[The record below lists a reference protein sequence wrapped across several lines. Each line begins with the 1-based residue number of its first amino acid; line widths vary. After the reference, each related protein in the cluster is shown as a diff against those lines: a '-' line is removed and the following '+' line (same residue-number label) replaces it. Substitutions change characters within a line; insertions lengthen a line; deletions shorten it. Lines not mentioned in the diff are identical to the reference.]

1 MLYHHFFLLAL
12 SPGLVRLLLY
22 CYTKV
27 DNPTINLPTMGI
39 LYTTT
44 YHRSPSRATKA
55 GQPRRAPGSRQAAA
69 ASLTRPA
76 GGGMGWGKSWG
87 NVGICGKPWETQK
100 PSKTYHLEMIYRFWP
115 IFHDVIWGT
124 WQLIPSLGP
133 LEQAKAQRQD
143 ITLAV
148 GFPMRPWTPK
158 GPKNKGDF
166 LEMSHQFKGNVLL
179 MGIFNNCQM
188 IIKPLLKYQATMLC
202 MYVCIYIY
210 IHVLG

>member
-12 SPGLVRLLLY
+12 SPWLVRLLLY

-69 ASLTRPA
+69 ASPTRPA

-87 NVGICGKPWETQK
+87 NVGICGKPMGN
-100 PSKTYHLEMIYRFWP
+100 PKTDHLEMIYRFWP
-115 IFHDVIWGT
+115 LFHDVFFGIFG
-124 WQLIPSLGP
+124 QLIPSLGP

-148 GFPMRPWTPK
+148 
-158 GPKNKGDF
+158 DF
-166 LEMSHQFKGNVLL
+166 LEMSHQFNGNVLL
-179 MGIFNNCQM
+179 GIFNNCQM
-188 IIKPLLKYQATMLC
+188 IIKPLLKVSSYYA
-202 MYVCIYIY
+202 MYVYIY

>member
-1 MLYHHFFLLAL
+1 
-12 SPGLVRLLLY
+12 
-22 CYTKV
+22 
-27 DNPTINLPTMGI
+27 MGI

-210 IHVLG
+210 TCFGVDDVIQFWPDAICLVTFATPFRISSHLVFPLAVSL